1 MSKISF
7 PDFWKYYQG
16 TPNQLEAIVLL
27 ESQLPIS
34 LLSEDAAWVKKY
46 REAEPAP
53 PAPEWPITKEQM
65 GFIMQCSSDKLS
77 GDLMN
82 DYAQCVADCTMD
94 TLEQVYFLGQC
105 GHESGGLKWP
115 VELSDGQYLE
125 GRTDIGNTQIGDGPL
140 YRGHGWLQNTGRANT
155 QAFSDYLDSVNRSD
169 PKVME
174 LGAEY
179 IGPKY
184 PWTVSGVWWRN
195 NNMKAMCAS
204 RTACTNAEIDEV
216 GARVNGRMRP
226 NGADD
231 RIAYT
236 DRAYRTLIG
245 V

>member
-1 MSKISF
+1 MGKIRLV
-7 PDFWKYYQG
+7 DFFRYYKD
-16 TPNQLEAIVLL
+16 TPNQQEAVKMLEEMAPITCMVDHSSWVL
-27 ESQLPIS
+27 
-34 LLSEDAAWVKKY
+34 KF
-46 REAEPAP
+46 REAELVP
-53 PAPEWPITKEQM
+53 PAPEWPITKAQLAT
-65 GFIMQCSSDKLS
+65 IMSCAASTLS
-77 GDLMN
+77 NELMD

-155 QAFSDYLDSVNRSD
+155 QAFSDYLDSVGRSD

-195 NNMKAMCAS
+195 NGMKALCAA
-204 RTACTNAEIDEV
+204 RKECTNAQIDEV
-216 GARVNGRMRP
+216 GARVNGRNRP

-231 RIAYT
+231 RISFT
-236 DRAYRTLIG
+236 DRAYKTLIG

>member
-1 MSKISF
+1 MAKINLR
-7 PDFWKYYQG
+7 DFFRYYKD
-16 TPNQLEAIVLL
+16 TPNQQEAIKILEEMSPITCMVDSSTWVL
-27 ESQLPIS
+27 
-34 LLSEDAAWVKKY
+34 KF
-46 REAEPAP
+46 REPEPVP
-53 PAPEWPITKEQM
+53 PAPDWPITKAQLAT
-65 GFIMQCSSDKLS
+65 IMSCAASTLS
-77 GDLMN
+77 NELMD

-155 QAFSDYLDSVNRSD
+155 QAFSDYLDSVGRSD